1 MSFQKKEGT
10 TFVHFE
16 SVTISKDEKEV
27 SISSHLI
34 REKQLRNKLKIDRLL
49 HMSTA
54 LDAPANMP
62 AEQPINSGGSQS
74 SNSKVKDN
82 SAVTQAENL
91 KKEEKETN
99 ETILSQKDYVQKRLT
114 EKFTDS
120 PYNTIEEWENNDVE
134 GYTKAYDD
142 MIAEY
147 PSYLRGLTK
156 TEKQQETCCDLLEN
170 SYICSIANNY
180 ADFYR
185 NNT

>member
-62 AEQPINSGGSQS
+62 AEQPINSGSSQS

-114 EKFTDS
+114 EKLTDS
-120 PYNTIEEWENNDVE
+120 PYNTLEERESNDVE

-142 MIAEY
+142 MIDEY

-156 TEKQQETCCDLLEN
+156 TEKQQETCCDLLDS
-170 SYICSIANNY
+170 SYFCSIANNMS
-180 ADFYR
+180 
-185 NNT
+185 